1 MSDEKEIQQNTE
13 VAASEAA
20 PAEAKTQDQ
29 IAAEAI
35 AAFSKKVG
43 ANNAGRSGGPGG
55 ARGGRGPGS
64 RGPGGRQ
71 GGRGDRK
78 QFAQKKDEFNEQT
91 LDMRRVARVM
101 AGGKRFS
108 FRATLVVGDGRGRV
122 GVGMGKGIDVQ
133 QALIKAKRD
142 ARKNAIAIPLSKRT
156 IPHEVEAKFSA
167 ARIRLKPAKEGNGLI
182 AGGAVRAVLT
192 LAGVKDI
199 TAKVLGR
206 TPNKLTNAL
215 ATIEALKLLKA
226 RKTKAVHAE
235 KTEAVKEA

>member
-1 MSDEKEIQQNTE
+1 MEEEK
-13 VAASEAA
+13 
-20 PAEAKTQDQ
+20 KTQTETG
-29 IAAEAI
+29 AAEPVVAQTQDERAAAAL
-35 AAFSKKVG
+35 AAFSKKTG
-43 ANNAGRSGGPGG
+43 AGTESRGAAGGARSGGGF
-55 ARGGRGPGS
+55 RGGRG
-64 RGPGGRQ
+64 
-71 GGRGDRK
+71 GGRGNDRK
-78 QFAQKKDEFNEQT
+78 PMVKKKEEFNEQT

-108 FRATLVVGDGRGRV
+108 FRATLVIGDYRGRV
-122 GVGMGKGIDVQ
+122 GVGIGKGIDVQ
-133 QALIKAKRD
+133 QALAKAKRD
-142 ARKNAIAIPLSKRT
+142 AQKHLIVVPLVKRT

-215 ATIEALKLLKA
+215 ATVEALKQLKA
-226 RKTKAVHAE
+226 RKVKAVKAE
-235 KTEAVKEA
+235 KQEVAA